1 MASIGVMVIV
11 RSRRTMGS
19 GSYLAIAGFAVVYLG
34 VGWYWSLPL
43 WVAGLYL
50 AASLICFV
58 LYLVDKR
65 RAGTARRRVPERTLL
80 LWGLLGGWPGAIL
93 AQQIARHKTQKMSFR
108 RAFWL
113 TVVVNVVLFVAL
125 SSPALNEVI
134 GQPLSIR

>member
-1 MASIGVMVIV
+1 MVAA
-11 RSRRTMGS
+11 RSRRGR
-19 GSYLAIAGFAVVYLG
+19 GSYLAIAGFAVVCLG

-65 RAGTARRRVPERTLL
+65 RARTARRRVSERTLL
-80 LWGLLGGWPGAIL
+80 LWGLVGGWPGAIA
-93 AQQIARHKTQKMSFR
+93 AQQIVRHKTQKTSFR

-113 TVVVNVVLFVAL
+113 TVVVNVGLFVTL
-125 SSPALNEVI
+125 SSPAFDEVL
-134 GQPLSIR
+134 GQLFSIR